1 MMIDPEQ
8 LRALVAIART
18 GSFEKAARA
27 LGVTQS
33 AISQRI
39 RQLEEKMGTALL
51 VRGQPCRAT
60 AAGER
65 LFRHAE
71 EVVLLERQLLTDLG
85 LGADAATIRLAVNAD
100 SLATWFL
107 PAMAAT
113 EGLLFDIV
121 LDDQDYSADWLRR
134 GEVRAAVSAVADP
147 VQGCDCRPLGALTY
161 RATASPSFVARWFAE
176 GVTPQALA
184 RAPCLVFNAKDGLQ
198 SSWLAQAF
206 DIRVSPPVHWLPS
219 SQAFVDG
226 ALLGLG
232 WGMNPDV
239 LVAPLIASG
248 ALVDLMPAQPLHV
261 PLYWHW
267 SRALARPLEVLTRQV
282 IIASK
287 RSLLHNS
294 LNQTG
299 FKEKI
304 MQQI

>member
-1 MMIDPEQ
+1 MIDPEQ

-39 RQLEEKMGTALL
+39 RQLEEKMGTVLL

-71 EVVLLERQLLTDLG
+71 EVGLLERQLHADLG
-85 LGADAATIRLAVNAD
+85 LDADAATIRLAVNAD

-121 LDDQDYSADWLRR
+121 LDDQDHSADWLRR

-161 RATASPSFVARWFAE
+161 RATASPAFMARWFAE

-184 RAPCLVFNAKDGLQ
+184 HAPCLVFNAKDGLQ

-206 DIRVSPPVHWLPS
+206 DIRVSPPAHWLPS

-226 ALLGLG
+226 AVLGLG
-232 WGMNPDV
+232 WGMNPDI

-248 ALVDLMPAQPLHV
+248 ALVDLMPTRPLHV

-287 RSLLHNS
+287 RSLA
-294 LNQTG
+294 Q
-299 FKEKI
+299 KEY
-304 MQQI
+304 QSELA